1 MLEAAKRLE
10 YRAQTYLFMT
20 IDKER
25 VVPDNWI
32 YYPDHTIPFG
42 RLSEMKNFSGKMS
55 PPGKT
60 SLFLEF
66 FVFEGDEI
74 WRMNQEQLLELALPH
89 MEQMGL
95 VRRSEIIECH
105 LLRQTNVYPVYRLG
119 YQEHLAKIKSW
130 LDTFENLYYIGRPG
144 RFRYNNQD
152 HSIEMGML
160 AARGIVEHRRCDFDH
175 IGGEKEYFEKG
186 LLQYRASFQHQV
198 LEDRGGN

>member
-1 MLEAAKRLE
+1 
-10 YRAQTYLFMT
+10 
-20 IDKER
+20 
-25 VVPDNWI
+25 
-32 YYPDHTIPFG
+32 
-42 RLSEMKNFSGKMS
+42 MKNFSVKMS
-55 PPGKT
+55 PADKT

-66 FVFEGDEI
+66 FVFEGDEV
-74 WRMNQEQLLELALPH
+74 WRMNQEQLLELAMPH
-89 MEQMGL
+89 LEQMGL
-95 VRRSEIIECH
+95 IKRSDIIECH
-105 LLRQTNVYPVYRLG
+105 VLRQTNVYPVYRLG
-119 YQEHLAKIKSW
+119 YQDHLAKIKSW

-198 LEDRGGN
+198 LEDRGGD